1 MNDDRIIE
9 LFWNRDE
16 SAVSELSE
24 KYGKYLAAVSRNILE
39 NEEYTEDCVNDT
51 LLEVWES
58 IPPNRPARLSAFIG
72 RIARN
77 IALYMLEKFR
87 AKRRGSGER
96 ELILDEL
103 GEIASAYSVE
113 SAYEK
118 KELLTAVNDF
128 LKTLEKRKRIVFV
141 LRYWHG
147 CDVCEIAEVEKISVD
162 NVYNILKRVRKK
174 LIKYLRQHRI
184 MCQRIAT
191 LFSNEKY
198 NTIFVYFA
206 FKAH

>member
-1 MNDDRIIE
+1 MNDYRIIE

-16 SAVSELSE
+16 SAVSALSE

-77 IALYMLEKFR
+77 NALNMLEKFR

-96 ELILDEL
+96 
-103 GEIASAYSVE
+103 
-113 SAYEK
+113 
-118 KELLTAVNDF
+118 
-128 LKTLEKRKRIVFV
+128 
-141 LRYWHG
+141 
-147 CDVCEIAEVEKISVD
+147 
-162 NVYNILKRVRKK
+162 
-174 LIKYLRQHRI
+174 
-184 MCQRIAT
+184 
-191 LFSNEKY
+191 
-198 NTIFVYFA
+198 
-206 FKAH
+206 

>member
-16 SAVSELSE
+16 SAVSALSE

-77 IALYMLEKFR
+77 NALNMLEKSR

-103 GEIASAYSVE
+103 EEIASAYSIE
-113 SAYEK
+113 SAYDQ
-118 KELLTAVNDF
+118 KELLAAINDF
-128 LKTLEKRKRIVFV
+128 LKTLEKRKRVVFV

-147 CDVCEIAEVEKISVD
+147 CDISEIAKVEKISET

-174 LIKYLRQHRI
+174 MTEYLKGRGEI
-184 MCQRIAT
+184 
-191 LFSNEKY
+191 N
-198 NTIFVYFA
+198 
-206 FKAH
+206 

>member
-16 SAVSELSE
+16 SAVSALSE
-24 KYGKYLAAVSRNILE
+24 KYGKYLVAVSRNILE
-39 NEEYTEDCVNDT
+39 NEEYTKDCVNDT

-77 IALYMLEKFR
+77 NALNMLEKFR

-118 KELLTAVNDF
+118 KELLAAINDF
-128 LKTLEKRKRIVFV
+128 LKTLEKRKRVVFV

-174 LIKYLRQHRI
+174 LIRYLKERGEI
-184 MCQRIAT
+184 
-191 LFSNEKY
+191 N
-198 NTIFVYFA
+198 
-206 FKAH
+206 